1 MCGIASI
8 VRKDEQPVD
17 VGDLRR
23 MCSAI
28 AHRGPDDAG
37 FAHLDRGRVGLGHV
51 RLSIVD
57 LAGGQ
62 QPLYNEDQTVAVI
75 CNGEIYDYA
84 RLHDELTRKGHRFRT
99 SSDSE
104 LIVHLYEEHGDEFLQ
119 RLNGE
124 FAFVLWDG
132 RQRRLIAAKDP
143 SGVKPLYYHVT
154 ANEVILCSEVKG
166 IYALP
171 RVERQL
177 APRYLSGPAL
187 GIYRN
192 DVTPFANVHSLKPGH
207 FLVID
212 SDGNHREHEYF
223 RVRFEVREDM
233 TFEEATAA
241 IRERLTKSV
250 QRRLAADVPIH
261 AYLSGGIDSTIIA
274 GLMTQLGA
282 KFTCFNV
289 GFPGTPYDESQKART
304 VAAHFGQNFES
315 MPCDQEQ
322 IADNIAKAVYH
333 TEMPLGNYNALAKML
348 LSGYVRGRGVK
359 VCLTGEGADELFA
372 GYPYFKLE
380 MIWRKLAAGGAEAK
394 QGLALQ
400 QKFRELEY
408 RSEGLLW
415 DGSERWKKAVK
426 ILGYPSFFHLRARDA
441 RNCVRNFFDTKRL
454 GLTPNDMPE
463 ELLHTSVASKQREG
477 LDPFNV
483 SRLVTFNQLYNL
495 VIPSLGD
502 RVEMAHSLEC
512 RPPFLDRELVEF
524 AGTIPPRHFIDLER
538 LREKNLLR
546 VAFADLMPP
555 MFQKE
560 HKHPFLAPAWS
571 SFAKTRAGRPLFE
584 EFLSYSA
591 LRKVGIFRPIAVTL
605 ARLVVNW
612 CPLPRGFARKIDAM
626 FGTILT
632 THLLHHQFI
641 ANRPAS
647 DVNFS
652 IADRSPEQVGE
663 QKLAA

>member
-1 MCGIASI
+1 MCGIATV
-8 VRKDEQPVD
+8 VRKDDQPVD
-17 VGDLRR
+17 VADLRR

-37 FAHLDRGRVGLGHV
+37 FALLDRGRVGLGHV

-57 LAGGQ
+57 LSGGQ
-62 QPLYNEDQTVAVI
+62 QPITNEDQTIAVI
-75 CNGEIYDYA
+75 CNGEIYDYPQ
-84 RLHDELTRKGHRFRT
+84 LHAELTRKGHRFRT

-104 LIVHLYEEHGDEFLQ
+104 LILHLYEELGVECLH

-124 FAFVLWDG
+124 FAFILWDG
-132 RQRRLIAAKDP
+132 RQRRLIAARDP

-154 ANEVILCSEVKG
+154 PSEVLLASEVKG

-171 RVERQL
+171 RVDRQL
-177 APRYLSGPAL
+177 SPRYLAGPTL

-192 DVTPFANVHSLKPGH
+192 DVTPFANVHALKPGH
-207 FLVID
+207 YLVVD
-212 SDGNHREHEYF
+212 ADGNHREHEYF
-223 RVRFEVREDM
+223 RVRFDVNESM
-233 TFEEATAA
+233 TFDDATTA
-241 IRERLTKSV
+241 IRERLTNAVK
-250 QRRLAADVPIH
+250 RRLAADVPIH
-261 AYLSGGIDSTIIA
+261 SYLSGGIDSTIIA

-289 GFPGTPYDESQKART
+289 GFPGTPYDESEKAR
-304 VAAHFGQNFES
+304 AIANHFGQQFES
-315 MPCDQEQ
+315 VPCNQEQ
-322 IADNIAKAVYH
+322 IADNIEKAVYH
-333 TEMPLGNYNALAKML
+333 CEMPLGNYNALAKML
-348 LSGYVRGRGVK
+348 LSRYVRSRGVK
-359 VCLTGEGADELFA
+359 VCLTGEGSDELFA

-380 MIWRKLAAGGAEAK
+380 MIWRMLAAGGAEAE
-394 QGLALQ
+394 QGRALQ

-415 DGSERWKKAVK
+415 DGSERWKKATK
-426 ILGYPSFFHLRARDA
+426 IFGYPSFFHLRARDA
-441 RNCVRNFFDTKRL
+441 RNCVRNFYDVNGL
-454 GLTPNDMPE
+454 GLTREDMPE
-463 ELLHTSVASKQREG
+463 DLLHTSVDADRRDG

-495 VIPSLGD
+495 VIPTLGD

-512 RPPFLDRELVEF
+512 RPPFLDRDLVEL

-546 VAFADLMPP
+546 VAFADLLPAT
-555 MFQKE
+555 FQKE

-571 SFAKTRAGRPLFE
+571 SFAKTKAGRPLFE

-591 LRKVGIFRPIAVTL
+591 LRNVGVFRPFRVSL
-605 ARLVVNW
+605 AKWIFNW

-647 DVNFS
+647 NAHFPLV
-652 IADRSPEQVGE
+652 DRSPEQI